1 MWRFL
6 HWQMVLSDKYDKN
19 TKFETG
25 TDYRSVM
32 PQFTEKGIEQNREL
46 LTLLREISASK
57 NATPAQI
64 SLAWMLCKSH
74 ILCQFRNKKSG
85 AIKENAFSADILL
98 TDDEVKALDK
108 ALNSNK
114 NVRCVW
120 WYKSNNKI
128 IKSKK

>member
-1 MWRFL
+1 M
-6 HWQMVLSDKYDKN
+6 SDKYDKN

-64 SLAWMLCKSH
+64 SLAWMLCKKPY
-74 ILCQFRNKKSG
+74 IVPIPGTRKVERL
-85 AIKENAFSADILL
+85 KENAFSADILL

-108 ALNSNK
+108 ALNSIK
-114 NVRCVW
+114 MSDVFGGTKVIT
-120 WYKSNNKI
+120 KS
-128 IKSKK
+128 